1 MSMKKQLKIL
11 NLIDIPW
18 YSGLSDYAFAQS
30 FILKENGHTIYFGC
44 DIESESY
51 KKAIK
56 EGYKTIEITDRKKII
71 TPSLIFKLVKFIR
84 DENIDIINAHTGRSQ
99 TLSYILSK
107 FKNIKII
114 RTKADAKDIKYS
126 FTYKKV
132 SLIICGSKYIEN
144 FYKNRGIKKT
154 IVIYKSI
161 NPPLPLE
168 IEEKEPFI
176 IGIAGRLDPVKGHIY
191 FINAAIKILQKGYNC
206 LFYIAGKEENIK
218 WKDLL
223 NEIPEKFR
231 KNFVYFGYTN
241 DIFEFMKKC
250 HIGVISSINSEA
262 VSRVAIEWMAS
273 KRAVISTNV
282 GALPEL
288 IDKNFLV
295 NPKNEDELYI
305 KIAENLDFK
314 KIKEIGEKNFEKIRK
329 DFSFEKFRDET
340 LKVFENLPIN

>member
-1 MSMKKQLKIL
+1 MKKQLKIL

-30 FILKENGHTIYFGC
+30 SVLKENGHIIYFGC
-44 DIESESY
+44 DKKSESY

-84 DENIDIINAHTGRSQ
+84 DENIDIINAHTGRTQ
-99 TLSYILSK
+99 TLAYILSK

-126 FTYKKV
+126 FTYQKV

-144 FYKNRGIKKT
+144 FYKNKGIKKT

-161 NPPLPLE
+161 NPPLPFE

-191 FINAAIKILQKGYNC
+191 FIKAGIKILQKGYNC
-206 LFYIAGKEENIK
+206 IFYIAGKEANIK

-231 KNFVYFGYTN
+231 KNFVYFGHTN

-262 VSRVAIEWMAS
+262 VSRVAIEWMAL

-282 GALPEL
+282 GSLPEL